1 MKTRRNI
8 AVVLLGGGLGMV
20 WAISSAALFAAENA
34 NTNAPIERYVSVGD
48 VPAKFTLHLN
58 ADGNYEVQTTGLL
71 TNRQQGSWKWDGAR
85 QEFALTPAT
94 NSVAFP
100 YEFRRLCVHAREP
113 ETLQWLPLHG
123 IGVGAVSGAI
133 EYKRFRR
140 KDE

>member
-8 AVVLLGGGLGMV
+8 VVVLLLA
-20 WAISSAALFAAENA
+20 WAVSSATLFAAENA
-34 NTNAPIERYVSVGD
+34 NTNAPIGRYVSVGD
-48 VPAKFTLHLN
+48 VPAKITLHFN
-58 ADGNYEVQTTGLL
+58 ADGSYEVQTTGLR

-100 YEFRRLCVHAREP
+100 YEVRRLRVDAREP

-123 IGVGAVSGAI
+123 IGVGAASGAI
-133 EYKRFRR
+133 DYKRFRR
-140 KDE
+140 KVE

>member
-8 AVVLLGGGLGMV
+8 VVVLLLA
-20 WAISSAALFAAENA
+20 WAVSSATLFAAENA
-34 NTNAPIERYVSVGD
+34 NTNAPIGRYVSVGD
-48 VPAKFTLHLN
+48 VPAKFTLHFN
-58 ADGNYEVQTTGLL
+58 ADGSYEVQTTGLR

-100 YEFRRLCVHAREP
+100 YEVRRLRVDAREP

-123 IGVGAVSGAI
+123 IGVGAASGAI
-133 EYKRFRR
+133 DYKRFRR
-140 KDE
+140 KVE